1 MPTSQLVRSRRSRD
15 LLAPNS
21 GIQDTD
27 SQGPT
32 PDSSL
37 EFSSSEVPTTSS
49 DVEAV
54 QDEAVQDEAVQDEAV
69 QEEAPV
75 RRMYQVGP
83 KDTLFDI
90 AHTELGDGDLYKALG
105 RVNGLDHPYYELDGV
120 KEIELRTEG
129 PPNPAPRTKV
139 IEKDAFEADASED
152 LGEVTAWDGATN
164 QAAGAAAG
172 KLFTE
177 DAGKANLQ
185 LKFKVPVDDQGTVM
199 AEFTLNSTLS
209 RADAKA
215 DIVSSMHIKGR
226 VNAKSDNL
234 AALQATRAFGGPT
247 LDLKLD
253 GKATDPTTLFN
264 EAQAAVQDQINGDA
278 VAGALF
284 SGKPLQLEEGKA
296 RTRIKDDKK
305 AVVSSGGSEDSPT
318 T

>member
-1 MPTSQLVRSRRSRD
+1 MPTSQLVRSRRSPD
-15 LLAPNS
+15 LLALDS
-21 GIQDTD
+21 GIQDSD

-37 EFSSSEVPTTSS
+37 DFSSTEVPTTSS
-49 DVEAV
+49 DVES
-54 QDEAVQDEAVQDEAV
+54 V

-75 RRMYQVGP
+75 REMYQVGP

-90 AHTELGDGDLYKALG
+90 AHTELEDCDLYKALG

-139 IEKDAFEADASED
+139 IKKDAFEADASED
-152 LGEVTAWDGATN
+152 LGELKAWDASTN
-164 QAAGAAAG
+164 QAAGAAAS

-177 DAGKANLQ
+177 DAGKAKLQ
-185 LKFKVPVDDQGTVM
+185 LHFKVPVDDQGTVM

-226 VNAKSDNL
+226 VNAKSKNL
-234 AALQATRAFGGPT
+234 AAVQTTRAFGGPT

-253 GKATDPTTLFN
+253 GKAKDPTTLFT
-264 EAQAAVQDQINGDA
+264 EAQSALQDQVNGDA

-284 SGKPLQLEEGKA
+284 SGKPLQLEDDKA
-296 RTRIKDDKK
+296 RARIKDEKK
-305 AVVSSGGSEDSPT
+305 ALVSGGCSEDSPT